1 MLADAGLASAT
12 AMVGYARNAIVHDGR
27 LGPGVELITK
37 PFTRDVLLA
46 ARVRDILGLQLT
58 GGGCRGHGPQ
68 DQAAVQF
75 GHDAAIDDTETR
87 VGGAGAASGSALIW
101 KRHGDGHQDPDCC
114 H

>member
-27 LGPGVELITK
+27 LGPGMELITK

-58 GGGCRGHGPQ
+58 GGPWRTGPS
-68 DQAAVQF
+68 
-75 GHDAAIDDTETR
+75 R
-87 VGGAGAASGSALIW
+87 SSRSSIW
-101 KRHGDGHQDPDCC
+101 PRRCYR
-114 H
+114 